1 MMRRVVEG
9 ASPDFWIVGQREVFV
24 ARLKLG
30 QKDGARG
37 DEEDSGWITK
47 LRLLG
52 WKQSQAEE
60 EEGGRER
67 ENFYCFSKQ
76 VKLMNFNTN

>member
-37 DEEDSGWITK
+37 DEEDSG
-47 LRLLG
+47 
-52 WKQSQAEE
+52 
-60 EEGGRER
+60 
-67 ENFYCFSKQ
+67 
-76 VKLMNFNTN
+76 